1 MFTALYCL
9 APAHPTAG
17 QSLGMEHSLLHWM
30 VEYLLTCMFLK
41 PPSFDS
47 SNRVKKELPGMVRGL
62 GGACLK
68 TIPLLDAGNILP
80 CRTWKPEVALAPS
93 LLSAEVPMVSAQF
106 SQYVNLL

>member
-1 MFTALYCL
+1 
-9 APAHPTAG
+9 
-17 QSLGMEHSLLHWM
+17 
-30 VEYLLTCMFLK
+30 
-41 PPSFDS
+41 
-47 SNRVKKELPGMVRGL
+47 MVRGL

-80 CRTWKPEVALAPS
+80 CRTWKPGVALAPS